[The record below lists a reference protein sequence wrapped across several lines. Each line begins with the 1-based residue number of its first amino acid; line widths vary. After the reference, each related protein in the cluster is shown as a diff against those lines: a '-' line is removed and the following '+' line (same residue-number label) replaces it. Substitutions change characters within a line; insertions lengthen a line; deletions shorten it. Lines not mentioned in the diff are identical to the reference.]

1 MTERRVAL
9 VTGATRGIGRAI
21 ATKLVAEGFHT
32 IAVAR
37 QVPEEAPRAGIE
49 YAACDVAD
57 GTAVRALFAELGQR
71 HGRLDLLVNNAGV
84 AGADTMEA
92 GADDALWHSIIG
104 VNLHGT
110 YHCCKA
116 ALPWLPDH
124 AGRIVNIASTLGLRG
139 VPDQAAYC
147 AAKHG
152 VVGLTRAL
160 ALRLAPRGIT
170 VNAVC
175 PGWVETEMAAGRF
188 RELGVGIADI
198 RATVPTGQLVQPDE
212 VAELVAFLARPA
224 ASSIT
229 GQALVVDGGGLA
241 SA

>member
-1 MTERRVAL
+1 MGEGPRSDRA
-9 VTGATRGIGRAI
+9 AGRPGHGRHA
-21 ATKLVAEGFHT
+21 GD
-32 IAVAR
+32 
-37 QVPEEAPRAGIE
+37 RAGLE

-57 GTAVRALFAELGQR
+57 AAAVRNLFAEVAHR
-71 HGRLDLLVNNAGV
+71 FGRLDVLVNNAGV
-84 AGADTMEA
+84 AGADSMAAE
-92 GADDALWHSIIG
+92 ADDALWHSIIG

-116 ALPWLPDH
+116 ALPLLPEG

-170 VNAVC
+170 VNALC

-188 RELGVGIADI
+188 RELGVGIEDI
-198 RATVPTGQLVQPDE
+198 RRTVPTGDLVQPE
-212 VAELVAFLARPA
+212 QVADMVAFLARPA
-224 ASSIT
+224 SSSIT
-229 GQALVVDGGGLA
+229 GQALVIDGGGLA

>member
-1 MTERRVAL
+1 VTERRVAL

-21 ATKLVAEGFHT
+21 AAKLVEEGFHT
-32 IAVAR
+32 IALAR
-37 QVPEEAPRAGIE
+37 QVPEALPLPGLDF
-49 YAACDVAD
+49 AACDVAD
-57 GTAVRALFAELGQR
+57 GAAVRALFAELGRR

-84 AGADTMEA
+84 AGADTMDAE
-92 GADDALWHSIIG
+92 ADDALWHSIIG

-110 YHCCKA
+110 YHCCKQ

-124 AGRIVNIASTLGLRG
+124 GGRIVNIASTLGLRG

-170 VNAVC
+170 VNAIC
-175 PGWVETEMAAGRF
+175 PGWVETEMAEGRF
-188 RELGVGIADI
+188 RELGVGIEDI
-198 RATVPTGQLVQPDE
+198 RRTVPTGHLVQPDE

>member
-1 MTERRVAL
+1 MTAPRVAL
-9 VTGATRGIGRAI
+9 VTGGTRGIGRAI
-21 ATKLVAEGFHT
+21 AARLAEEGFHV

-37 QVPEEAPRAGIE
+37 RVPEALPPPGQD

-57 GTAVRALFAELGQR
+57 GEAVRALFGWISER
-71 HGRLDLLVNNAGV
+71 FGRLDLLVNNAGV
-84 AGADTMEA
+84 AGADAMAPE
-92 GADDALWHSIIG
+92 ADDALWHSIMG

-110 YHCCKA
+110 YHCCKM
-116 ALPWLPDH
+116 ALSLLPDGT
-124 AGRIVNIASTLGLRG
+124 GRIVNIASTLGLRG
-139 VPDQAAYC
+139 VPDQVAYC

-170 VNAVC
+170 VNALC
-175 PGWVETEMAAGRF
+175 PGWVETEMAEGRF
-188 RELGVGIADI
+188 QELGVDISDI
-198 RATVPTGQLVQPDE
+198 RRTIPTGQLVQPSE
-212 VAELVAFLARPA
+212 VAEMVAFLARPA
-224 ASSIT
+224 ACSIT

>member
-1 MTERRVAL
+1 VTGQRVAL

-21 ATKLVAEGFHT
+21 AARLVEEGFQT

-37 QVPEEAPRAGIE
+37 ALPETPPPAGLE

-57 GTAVRALFAELGQR
+57 AAAVRNLFAEVAHR
-71 HGRLDLLVNNAGV
+71 FGRLDVLVNNAGV
-84 AGADTMEA
+84 AGADSMAAE
-92 GADDALWHSIIG
+92 ADDALWHSIIG

-116 ALPWLPDH
+116 ALPLLPEG

-170 VNAVC
+170 VNALC

-188 RELGVGIADI
+188 RELGVGIEDI
-198 RATVPTGQLVQPDE
+198 RRTVPTGDLVQPE
-212 VAELVAFLARPA
+212 QVADMVAFLARPA
-224 ASSIT
+224 SSSIT
-229 GQALVVDGGGLA
+229 GQALVIDGGGLA

>member
-1 MTERRVAL
+1 M
-9 VTGATRGIGRAI
+9 
-21 ATKLVAEGFHT
+21 
-32 IAVAR
+32 
-37 QVPEEAPRAGIE
+37 
-49 YAACDVAD
+49 
-57 GTAVRALFAELGQR
+57 
-71 HGRLDLLVNNAGV
+71 
-84 AGADTMEA
+84 
-92 GADDALWHSIIG
+92 
-104 VNLHGT
+104 
-110 YHCCKA
+110 
-116 ALPWLPDH
+116 ALPLLPDGG
-124 AGRIVNIASTLGLRG
+124 GRIVNIASTLGLRG

-188 RELGVGIADI
+188 AELGLAVAEIE
-198 RATVPTGQLVQPDE
+198 ATIPTGRMVQPE
-212 VAELVAFLARPA
+212 QVAEMVAFLTRPGA
-224 ASSIT
+224 ASVT

>member
-1 MTERRVAL
+1 VTGQRVAL

-21 ATKLVAEGFHT
+21 AARLVEEGFQT

-37 QVPEEAPRAGIE
+37 ALPETPPPAGLE

-57 GTAVRALFAELGQR
+57 AAAVRNLFAEVAHR
-71 HGRLDLLVNNAGV
+71 FGRLDVLVNNAGV
-84 AGADTMEA
+84 AGADSMAAE
-92 GADDALWHSIIG
+92 ADDALWHSIIG

-116 ALPWLPDH
+116 ALPLLPEG

-170 VNAVC
+170 VNALC
-175 PGWVETEMAAGRF
+175 PGWWR
-188 RELGVGIADI
+188 R
-198 RATVPTGQLVQPDE
+198 RWQP
-212 VAELVAFLARPA
+212 
-224 ASSIT
+224 
-229 GQALVVDGGGLA
+229 GA
-241 SA
+241 SANSVSVSRIFAAPCPPGIWCSRSRWRTWWLSWPAPLLPASPGRPW

>member
-1 MTERRVAL
+1 MTARRVAL

-21 ATKLVAEGFHT
+21 AARLAEDGFHVL
-32 IAVAR
+32 AAAR
-37 QVPEEAPRAGIE
+37 RVPETAAPTGQE
-49 YAACDVAD
+49 YACCDVAD
-57 GTAVRALFAELGQR
+57 AASVRALFDGIHTR
-71 HGRLDLLVNNAGV
+71 FGRLDLLVNNAGV
-84 AGADTMEA
+84 AGADTMA
-92 GADDALWHSIIG
+92 PDADDALWHTIIG

-110 YHCCKA
+110 YHCCKMA
-116 ALPWLPDH
+116 MPLLPDGT
-124 AGRIVNIASTLGLRG
+124 GRIVNIASTLGLRG

-170 VNAVC
+170 VNALC

-188 RELGVGIADI
+188 QELGVGIQDI
-198 RATVPTGQLVQPDE
+198 QRTIPTGQLVQPVE
-212 VAELVAFLARPA
+212 VADMVAFLARPQ
-224 ASSIT
+224 ASGLT
-229 GQALVVDGGGLA
+229 GQALVIDGGGLA

>member
-1 MTERRVAL
+1 VTEQRVAL

-21 ATKLVAEGFHT
+21 AARLVEEGFHT

-37 QVPEEAPRAGIE
+37 QVPEASPPPGLD
-49 YAACDVAD
+49 YASCDVAD
-57 GTAVRALFAELGQR
+57 GAAVRALFADIGRR

-84 AGADTMEA
+84 AGADTMDAE
-92 GADDALWHSIIG
+92 ADDALWHSIIG

-110 YHCCKA
+110 YHCCKM
-116 ALPWLPDH
+116 ALPWLPDQG
-124 AGRIVNIASTLGLRG
+124 GRIVNIASTLGLRG

-170 VNAVC
+170 VNAIC
-175 PGWVETEMAAGRF
+175 PGWVETDMAEGRF
-188 RELGVGIADI
+188 RELGVGIEDI
-198 RATVPTGQLVQPDE
+198 RRTVPTGQLVQPDE
-212 VAELVAFLARPA
+212 VAELVAYLARPA